1 MNRLPLCAFVDLWER
16 PDCWELAKEGEEKKL
31 KDNNTQEKKNRTKVW
46 CGKVNYN
53 QLVIVMLLK

>member
-31 KDNNTQEKKNRTKVW
+31 KDNNTQEKKK
-46 CGKVNYN
+46 
-53 QLVIVMLLK
+53 